1 MFGQGRLLC
10 SSSIS
15 LASGSPSLTSL
26 MTSFALAHT
35 WRPVAARP
43 TVGLSCFT
51 PKTVTFTRIDIMSMD
66 MIYDT
71 SNQEGRSCEGMFN
84 ASNNNM
90 ICFLDYMVIELKK
103 AVKYQKA
110 TIEEDKERRMHFGEN
125 DLSFEAWN
133 AEQIKIGIA
142 TLHDL
147 ESTLT
152 AFELLSEGHHASVYS
167 VSVALPLLDIDIK
180 YERYVNAIL
189 HESIKILMFQ
199 GNSDVWVA

>member
-1 MFGQGRLLC
+1 
-10 SSSIS
+10 
-15 LASGSPSLTSL
+15 
-26 MTSFALAHT
+26 
-35 WRPVAARP
+35 
-43 TVGLSCFT
+43 
-51 PKTVTFTRIDIMSMD
+51 MSMD

-84 ASNNNM
+84 ASNQNM
-90 ICFLDYMVIELKK
+90 MSFINYVIIELQR

-110 TIEEDKERRMHFGEN
+110 TIEEDRGRSMDN
-125 DLSFEAWN
+125 DPDFEAWN
-133 AEQIKIGIA
+133 AEQIQLSIA
-142 TLHDL
+142 TLNDL

-180 YERYVNAIL
+180 YECYVNAIL
-189 HESIKILMFQ
+189 HESIKVLMFQ

>member
-1 MFGQGRLLC
+1 
-10 SSSIS
+10 
-15 LASGSPSLTSL
+15 
-26 MTSFALAHT
+26 
-35 WRPVAARP
+35 
-43 TVGLSCFT
+43 
-51 PKTVTFTRIDIMSMD
+51 MD

-84 ASNNNM
+84 ASNQNM
-90 ICFLDYMVIELKK
+90 MSFINYMIIELQR

-110 TIEEDKERRMHFGEN
+110 TIEEDRGRSMDN
-125 DLSFEAWN
+125 DPDFEAWN
-133 AEQIKIGIA
+133 AEQIQLSIA
-142 TLHDL
+142 TLNDL

-180 YERYVNAIL
+180 YECYVNAIL
-189 HESIKILMFQ
+189 HESIKVLMFQ

>member
-1 MFGQGRLLC
+1 
-10 SSSIS
+10 
-15 LASGSPSLTSL
+15 
-26 MTSFALAHT
+26 
-35 WRPVAARP
+35 
-43 TVGLSCFT
+43 
-51 PKTVTFTRIDIMSMD
+51 MSMD

-84 ASNNNM
+84 ASNQNM
-90 ICFLDYMVIELKK
+90 MSFINYMIIELQR

-110 TIEEDKERRMHFGEN
+110 TIEEDRGRSMDN
-125 DLSFEAWN
+125 DPDFEAWN
-133 AEQIKIGIA
+133 AEQIQLSIA
-142 TLHDL
+142 TLNDL

-180 YERYVNAIL
+180 YECYVNAIL
-189 HESIKILMFQ
+189 HESIKVLMFQ

>member
-1 MFGQGRLLC
+1 
-10 SSSIS
+10 
-15 LASGSPSLTSL
+15 
-26 MTSFALAHT
+26 
-35 WRPVAARP
+35 
-43 TVGLSCFT
+43 
-51 PKTVTFTRIDIMSMD
+51 MSMD

-71 SNQEGRSCEGMFN
+71 SNQEGRSCKGMFN
-84 ASNNNM
+84 ASNQNM
-90 ICFLDYMVIELKK
+90 MSFINYVIIELQR

-133 AEQIKIGIA
+133 AEQIKIGTA

-180 YERYVNAIL
+180 YECYVNAIL
-189 HESIKILMFQ
+189 HESIKVLMFQ

>member
-1 MFGQGRLLC
+1 
-10 SSSIS
+10 
-15 LASGSPSLTSL
+15 
-26 MTSFALAHT
+26 
-35 WRPVAARP
+35 
-43 TVGLSCFT
+43 
-51 PKTVTFTRIDIMSMD
+51 MSMD

-71 SNQEGRSCEGMFN
+71 SNQEGRSCKGMFN
-84 ASNNNM
+84 ASNQNM
-90 ICFLDYMVIELKK
+90 MSFINYVIIELQR

-110 TIEEDKERRMHFGEN
+110 TIEEDRGRSMDN
-125 DLSFEAWN
+125 DPDFEAWN
-133 AEQIKIGIA
+133 AEQIQLSIA
-142 TLHDL
+142 TLNDL

-189 HESIKILMFQ
+189 HESIKVLMFQ